1 MALNLTED
9 SLPLL
14 LLWAHTDH
22 TDPTGFVRLALNLTD
37 ALRSFAPMAYTDL
50 TNLTDFFLMALN
62 LTELG
67 RKVVGHVRVLRVL
80 RFQEQRETSVRFNIR
95 RANSVRSVGS
105 V

>member
-50 TNLTDFFLMALN
+50 TNLTDFF
-62 LTELG
+62 
-67 RKVVGHVRVLRVL
+67 
-80 RFQEQRETSVRFNIR
+80 
-95 RANSVRSVGS
+95 
-105 V
+105 